1 MDLPR
6 SVITDLLPLYLAD
19 EVSQETREFI
29 EQYLQTDEDMA
40 SLAKQAA
47 IDLPAGVP
55 TPLTKE
61 DEMKA
66 LEDAKKVVFWRT
78 VFITVLV
85 SFAVAALVG
94 GTILMLVVNNGP

>member
-6 SVITDLLPLYLAD
+6 SVIADLLPLYLAD

-29 EQYLQTDEDMA
+29 EQYLQTDEEMA
-40 SLAKQAA
+40 AFAKQAT
-47 IDLPAGVP
+47 IELPAGVP

-61 DEMKA
+61 DEMEA
-66 LEDAKKVVFWRT
+66 LENAKKVVFWRT
-78 VFITVLV
+78 VFLTVLV
-85 SFAVAALVG
+85 GFVVAALVG